1 MAVDLRANAI
11 ISFTTRGLG
20 SVTSAAGALNRFGS
34 RAGTM
39 IAGGLDRAR
48 NAASRLNSAS
58 LQAAAGIG
66 AIVYRTQEFEKKA
79 LGARIATI
87 ADAMQRVNGRIV
99 VDHARIAREG
109 ELIKQQAL
117 DISRAYGVQPTGLME
132 AAEAAAKMG
141 ISLEKAEAIMRTSAM
156 LNMADPE
163 QGFGQAAEFLGTL
176 SKQFRAPEGSKEFGQ
191 WILST
196 GDKIATVASG
206 TRTSISNI
214 EEGFRQFSGVFA
226 TFGATVD
233 QSAALVGAMSQGG
246 LLDVESGTALKS
258 FALRFIKPTLGGVA
272 ALSAA
277 GFDRSKYM
285 DLTGADPLKGT
296 MQLMRQFGAYLG
308 KQDKERILQMLS
320 AAQKAGKG
328 ADPAHI
334 DKVAGYIQKRTGGKE
349 AYEDTYLK
357 VLNTITTAGGEVKL
371 FEYIADIAK
380 AFKENRLSP
389 AQLAE
394 IGEGRHISRMMTL
407 FQQWGEVERL
417 MGLING
423 LGGEGLDATR
433 VEYLISSFGKWQSAM
448 ASLDRSLIRI
458 RESDAFSSVIATFE
472 RFSGAIASMPD
483 GQAEK
488 LTALAVGIA
497 AIAGSPLAIA
507 VAGVA
512 ALAKVMGGIGEA
524 KAAIAD
530 AKTMPDDQLNAIVE
544 KMTPEQRRLTPE
556 GQEWQKRRYARG
568 ADEWPLLNRLLGID
582 PTGGDKPLTTATSDT
597 MLFRSAPGIKQMPP
611 FHAVSRNPPNL
622 GAGSWSPP
630 PGWIGEDAW
639 SGATGG
645 KKRAPWYTRSAVP
658 YSDPGHSMVR
668 DIVPTAG
675 PQTIDIT
682 GRVQADATVTGSA
695 DVTVNNEITVRVEGP
710 GTVVN
715 QTGRGGTANVP
726 LNTGKQA
733 AATKAE

>member
-1 MAVDLRANAI
+1 MSVNLVANALI
-11 ISFTTRGLG
+11 RFSTSGLN
-20 SVTSAAGALNRFGS
+20 SVVGAAGALNRFGN
-34 RAGTM
+34 RAGTV
-39 IAGGLDRAR
+39 IAGGMDRAR

-87 ADAMQRVNGRIV
+87 ADAMQRVNGNIL
-99 VDHARIAREG
+99 VDHTRIAREG

-141 ISLEKAEAIMRTSAM
+141 ISLEKAEAIMRTSAL

-163 QGFGQAAEFLGTL
+163 QGFGQAAKFLGTL
-176 SKQFRAPEGSKEFGQ
+176 SKQFRAPEGTKDFGK

-258 FALRFIKPTLGGVA
+258 FALRFIRPTLGGVA

-285 DLTGADPLKGT
+285 DLTGADPRKGT
-296 MQLMRQFGAYLG
+296 NQLMQQFGAYLG
-308 KQDKERILQMLS
+308 KADKARILQMLS

-334 DKVAGYIQKRTGGKE
+334 DKVAAYIQNRTGGKE

-371 FEYIADIAK
+371 FEYIGDIAK

-423 LGGEGLDATR
+423 LGGEGLDATK
-433 VEYLISSFGKWQSAM
+433 VEYLKSSFGKWQSAM

-497 AIAGSPLAIA
+497 ALAGSPLAIA

-512 ALAKVMGGIGEA
+512 ALAKAMDYSSDVRKKASAMTDAELQTAHDELPFWAKGASIYKDELRKRRVSRGE
-524 KAAIAD
+524 
-530 AKTMPDDQLNAIVE
+530 E
-544 KMTPEQRRLTPE
+544 KP
-556 GQEWQKRRYARG
+556 GVFDSWWQEWSRPNTSVSPDLMSALERMPVPFERVKRSPP
-568 ADEWPLLNRLLGID
+568 DLWSQS
-582 PTGGDKPLTTATSDT
+582 GDW
-597 MLFRSAPGIKQMPP
+597 Q
-611 FHAVSRNPPNL
+611 
-622 GAGSWSPP
+622 PP

-639 SGATGG
+639 GGIPSKG
-645 KKRAPWYTRSAVP
+645 KKRHPLSWAGRSAVP
-658 YSDPGHSMVR
+658 YSDPGQGMVR